1 VTADK
6 AALKT
11 VTDRIANLEKS
22 TKAAEDAE
30 RKREGDKLFANLT
43 ADIAE

>member
-1 VTADK
+1 MTADK

-11 VTDRIANLEKS
+11 VTDRIANLEAS
-22 TKAAEDAE
+22 TKSAEDAE
-30 RKREGDKLFANLT
+30 KKREGDQLFANLT